1 MSEIHIRDLGEDK
14 AEVKVDGKGIEL
26 INLIGSALLAD
37 DKLLEL
43 VRQALVLV
51 DYMNKE
57 NTNDKRTVN
66 LSVGRYSC
74 SIE

>member
-1 MSEIHIRDLGEDK
+1 MSEIHIRDLGGDK
-14 AEVKVDGKGIEL
+14 AEIKVDGKGIEL

-66 LSVGRYSC
+66 
-74 SIE
+74 

>member
-1 MSEIHIRDLGEDK
+1 MSEIHIRDLGGDK
-14 AEVKVDGKGIEL
+14 AEVKVEGKGIEL

-57 NTNDKRTVN
+57 KTHDKRTTN
-66 LSVGRYSC
+66 
-74 SIE
+74 

>member
-1 MSEIHIRDLGEDK
+1 MSEIHIRDIDSRQ
-14 AEVKVDGKGIEL
+14 AEVKVEGNHIDL
-26 INLIGSALLAD
+26 VNLIGSAMLAD

-66 LSVGRYSC
+66 
-74 SIE
+74 

>member
-1 MSEIHIRDLGEDK
+1 MSEIHIKDLDGNQ
-14 AEVKVDGKGIEL
+14 AEIKVEGKGIEL
-26 INLIGSALLAD
+26 INLIGSAMLAD

-57 NTNDKRTVN
+57 NTNDKRRVN
-66 LSVGRYSC
+66 
-74 SIE
+74 

>member
-1 MSEIHIRDLGEDK
+1 MMSEIHIRDLGEDK
-14 AEVKVDGKGIEL
+14 AEVKVEGKGIEL
-26 INLIGSALLAD
+26 INLIGSAMLAD

-66 LSVGRYSC
+66 
-74 SIE
+74 

>member
-1 MSEIHIRDLGEDK
+1 MSEIHIRDIGEDK

-26 INLIGSALLAD
+26 INLIGSAMLAD

-66 LSVGRYSC
+66 
-74 SIE
+74 

>member
-1 MSEIHIRDLGEDK
+1 MSEIHIIDLGGDK

-66 LSVGRYSC
+66 
-74 SIE
+74 

>member
-14 AEVKVDGKGIEL
+14 AEVKVEGKGIEL
-26 INLIGSALLAD
+26 IDLIGSDLLAD

-66 LSVGRYSC
+66 
-74 SIE
+74 

>member
-14 AEVKVDGKGIEL
+14 AEIKVEGKGIEL

-37 DKLLEL
+37 DRLLEL

-66 LSVGRYSC
+66 
-74 SIE
+74 

>member
-14 AEVKVDGKGIEL
+14 AEIKVGGKGIEL
-26 INLIGSALLAD
+26 INLIGSAMLAD
-37 DKLLEL
+37 DRLLEL
-43 VRQALVLV
+43 VRQALALV

-66 LSVGRYSC
+66 
-74 SIE
+74 

>member
-26 INLIGSALLAD
+26 INLIGSAMLAD

-66 LSVGRYSC
+66 
-74 SIE
+74 

>member
-1 MSEIHIRDLGEDK
+1 MSEIHIRDLGGDK

-37 DKLLEL
+37 DKLLGL

-66 LSVGRYSC
+66 
-74 SIE
+74 

>member
-1 MSEIHIRDLGEDK
+1 MSEIHIRDIGGNK

-26 INLIGSALLAD
+26 INLIGSAMLAD

-66 LSVGRYSC
+66 
-74 SIE
+74 

>member
-14 AEVKVDGKGIEL
+14 AEVKVEGKGIEL

-37 DKLLEL
+37 DKLLEI
-43 VRQALVLV
+43 VRQSLVLV

-66 LSVGRYSC
+66 
-74 SIE
+74 

>member
-14 AEVKVDGKGIEL
+14 AEIKVDGKGIEL

-37 DKLLEL
+37 DRLLEL

-66 LSVGRYSC
+66 
-74 SIE
+74 

>member
-1 MSEIHIRDLGEDK
+1 MSEIHIRDLGGDK

-26 INLIGSALLAD
+26 INLIGSAMLAD

-57 NTNDKRTVN
+57 NANDKRTVN
-66 LSVGRYSC
+66 
-74 SIE
+74 

>member
-1 MSEIHIRDLGEDK
+1 MSEIHIRDLGGDK

-37 DKLLEL
+37 DKLLDL

-66 LSVGRYSC
+66 
-74 SIE
+74 

>member
-1 MSEIHIRDLGEDK
+1 MSEIHIRDLGGDK

-37 DKLLEL
+37 DKLLES

-66 LSVGRYSC
+66 
-74 SIE
+74 

>member
-1 MSEIHIRDLGEDK
+1 MSEIHFRDLGGDK
-14 AEVKVDGKGIEL
+14 AEVKVEGNGIEL
-26 INLIGSALLAD
+26 INLIGSAMLAD

-66 LSVGRYSC
+66 
-74 SIE
+74 

>member
-14 AEVKVDGKGIEL
+14 AEVKVEGKGIEL
-26 INLIGSALLAD
+26 INLIGSAILAD

-66 LSVGRYSC
+66 
-74 SIE
+74 

>member
-1 MSEIHIRDLGEDK
+1 MSEIHIRDLGGDK

-26 INLIGSALLAD
+26 INLIGSAMLAD
-37 DKLLEL
+37 DKLLDL

-66 LSVGRYSC
+66 
-74 SIE
+74 

>member
-1 MSEIHIRDLGEDK
+1 MSEIHIRDLCEDK
-14 AEVKVDGKGIEL
+14 AEINVDGKGIEL
-26 INLIGSALLAD
+26 INLIGSAMLAD

-66 LSVGRYSC
+66 
-74 SIE
+74 

>member
-26 INLIGSALLAD
+26 INLIGSAMLAD
-37 DKLLEL
+37 NKLLEL

-66 LSVGRYSC
+66 
-74 SIE
+74 

>member
-1 MSEIHIRDLGEDK
+1 MSEIHIRDIGEDK

-26 INLIGSALLAD
+26 INLIGSAMLAD

-57 NTNDKRTVN
+57 NTNDKRTIN
-66 LSVGRYSC
+66 
-74 SIE
+74 

>member
-1 MSEIHIRDLGEDK
+1 MSEIHIRDLGGDK
-14 AEVKVDGKGIEL
+14 AEVKVEGKGIEL
-26 INLIGSALLAD
+26 INMIGSALLAD
-37 DKLLEL
+37 DRLLEL

-66 LSVGRYSC
+66 
-74 SIE
+74 

>member
-1 MSEIHIRDLGEDK
+1 MSEIHIRDIGRDK

-57 NTNDKRTVN
+57 NTNDK
-66 LSVGRYSC
+66 
-74 SIE
+74 

>member
-1 MSEIHIRDLGEDK
+1 MSEIHIRDIGGDK
-14 AEVKVDGKGIEL
+14 AEVKVEGKGLEL

-66 LSVGRYSC
+66 
-74 SIE
+74 

>member
-51 DYMNKE
+51 EYMNKE

-66 LSVGRYSC
+66 
-74 SIE
+74 

>member
-26 INLIGSALLAD
+26 INLIGSAMLAD

-51 DYMNKE
+51 DYINKE

-66 LSVGRYSC
+66 
-74 SIE
+74 

>member
-1 MSEIHIRDLGEDK
+1 MSEIHIKDLGEDK

-26 INLIGSALLAD
+26 INLIGSAMLAD

-66 LSVGRYSC
+66 
-74 SIE
+74 

>member
-1 MSEIHIRDLGEDK
+1 MSEIHIRDLGGDK

-26 INLIGSALLAD
+26 INLIGSAMLAD
-37 DKLLEL
+37 DKLLEI

-66 LSVGRYSC
+66 
-74 SIE
+74 

>member
-26 INLIGSALLAD
+26 INLIGSAMLAD
-37 DKLLEL
+37 DRLLEL

-66 LSVGRYSC
+66 
-74 SIE
+74 

>member
-1 MSEIHIRDLGEDK
+1 MMSEIHIRDLGEDK

-66 LSVGRYSC
+66 
-74 SIE
+74 

>member
-1 MSEIHIRDLGEDK
+1 MSEIHIRDLGENK

-26 INLIGSALLAD
+26 INLIGSAMLAD

-66 LSVGRYSC
+66 
-74 SIE
+74 

>member
-1 MSEIHIRDLGEDK
+1 MSEIHSRDLGGDK

-26 INLIGSALLAD
+26 INLIGSAMLAD

-66 LSVGRYSC
+66 
-74 SIE
+74 

>member
-66 LSVGRYSC
+66 
-74 SIE
+74 

>member
-1 MSEIHIRDLGEDK
+1 MSEIHIRDLGGDK

-43 VRQALVLV
+43 VRQALLLV

-57 NTNDKRTVN
+57 NTNDKRTTN
-66 LSVGRYSC
+66 
-74 SIE
+74 

>member
-14 AEVKVDGKGIEL
+14 AEVKVEGKGIEL
-26 INLIGSALLAD
+26 INLIGSAMFAD

-66 LSVGRYSC
+66 
-74 SIE
+74 